1 MNMRDMGRIFK
12 DNSKISGFGN
22 IELSAEIKNR
32 RRKRT
37 LGRRRE

>member
-1 MNMRDMGRIFK
+1 MRDMGRRFK

-22 IELSAEIKNR
+22 IEPSAEIRN